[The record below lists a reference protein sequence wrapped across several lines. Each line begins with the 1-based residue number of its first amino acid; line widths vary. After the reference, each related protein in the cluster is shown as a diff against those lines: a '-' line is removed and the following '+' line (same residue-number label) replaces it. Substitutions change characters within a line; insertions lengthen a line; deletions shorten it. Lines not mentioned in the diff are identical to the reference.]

1 MKKKNSYLILSGKS
15 WNSSLSERL
24 KKQFPDCQWHHIKKK
39 EDFIKSKVDKLSPEK
54 IFIPH
59 WSYIIKEEIYNN
71 YECIV
76 FHMTDLP
83 FGRGGS
89 PLQNLITRGIYKTK
103 ISALKVTGEIDAGP
117 IYLKENLDL
126 NGNAQEIF
134 VKADE
139 IIESM
144 IKLIIINKISPNMQ
158 VGKPSYFK
166 RRTPIIIKI
175 NNEIKNYINLYDH
188 IRMLDAEGYPKAYFE
203 TDFFKFEFSNAQYQS
218 DKIILSNV
226 RIIKK

>member
-24 KKQFPDCQWHHIKKK
+24 KKQFPDCQWYHIKKK

-103 ISALKVTGEIDAGP
+103 ISALKVTAEIDAGP

-144 IKLIIINKISPNMQ
+144 IKLIIINKISPNIQ

-166 RRTPIIIKI
+166 RRTPIMSKI
-175 NNEIKNYINLYDH
+175 NNEIKNSRNLYDH